1 MNDIKHIMVDLETMG
16 TVPGCAGLSIG
27 AVVMDFDDFTLKEQ
41 FYTCVS
47 LPDSLENFLHE
58 EEETRKWWEDKTPE
72 ARQVLFDAND
82 PGAPRLADALTELNK
97 WFASIGATIR
107 KTRLYG
113 NGADFDNPILR
124 VMYHAAKVQ
133 PFGAEPGAGFFGGRC
148 YRTLKSLDEIFGPA
162 FAAPKLER
170 VGTFHNAL
178 DDAKS
183 QALHL
188 MEIVH
193 TVRSISEDA
202 GVKT

>member
-1 MNDIKHIMVDLETMG
+1 MTDIKHIMVDLETMG
-16 TVPGCAGLSIG
+16 TVPGCVGLSIG
-27 AVVMDFDDFTLKEQ
+27 AVVMDFEDFTLKEQ

-58 EEETRKWWEDKTPE
+58 EEETRKWWESKTPE

-82 PGAPRLADALTELNK
+82 PGAPRLAEAMEELNYWLK
-97 WFASIGATIR
+97 GIGASVR

-124 VMYHAAKVQ
+124 VMYHAAKVD
-133 PFGAEPGAGFFGGRC
+133 PFGSRAGFFGGRC

-188 MEIVH
+188 MEIVR
-193 TVRSISEDA
+193 TIRQLSTKE
-202 GVKT
+202 